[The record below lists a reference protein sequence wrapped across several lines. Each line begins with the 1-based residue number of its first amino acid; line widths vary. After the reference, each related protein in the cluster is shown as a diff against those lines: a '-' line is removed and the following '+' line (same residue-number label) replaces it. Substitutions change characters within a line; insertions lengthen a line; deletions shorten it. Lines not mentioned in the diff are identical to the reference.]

1 MLDIESLAGMLAP
14 IIAEEVSKAV
24 SPLNAKIAEL
34 EAREPVAGPPGE
46 KGDAGSPGEPGRDGA
61 NGQDGSDG
69 RGVKDLLIDRD
80 GNLVATMDDGS
91 TKSLGPVMGKDGS
104 NGNDGQPGR
113 DGFSLDDFDVERGN
127 DGRTFVLK
135 FDRGDT
141 RHEYEL
147 TFPVPVYCGVFKEA
161 AEYVPGDMVTWAGSL
176 WHCDKAT
183 TDRPGTDSWTLAVKK
198 GRDGKDAKVG

>member
-24 SPLNAKIAEL
+24 SPLNAKIAEI

-46 KGDAGSPGEPGRDGA
+46 KGDAGSPGENGRDGA
-61 NGQDGSDG
+61 DGKDGEDG

-80 GNLVATMDDGS
+80 GNLIATMDDGA
-91 TKSLGPVMGKDGS
+91 TKSLGLIIGKDGAP
-104 NGNDGQPGR
+104 GKDGK
-113 DGFSLDDFDVERGN
+113 DGFGFEDLDACVLDDD
-127 DGRTFVLK
+127 RTIELSFR
-135 FDRGDT
+135 RGD
-141 RHEYEL
+141 EEKAF
-147 TFPVPVYCGVFKEA
+147 TFKWPTVIYRSVFKEG
-161 AEYVPGDMVTWAGSL
+161 EQYQQGDMVTWGGSL

-183 TDRPGTDSWTLAVKK
+183 TAKPGTEDWTLAAKK